1 MEEKRSGVD
10 MIYMIN
16 SFEFQ
21 ETDGF
26 QSLKTNYK
34 AKSRKLEKTIP
45 LIQIALDK
53 LNQWLL
59 IAWK

>member
-1 MEEKRSGVD
+1 MKCGRKYVSPLWRAILRKVKSSSLD

-26 QSLKTNYK
+26 YSLKTNYK
-34 AKSRKLEKTIP
+34 HKSRKLEKTIS
-45 LIQIALDK
+45 LI
-53 LNQWLL
+53 
-59 IAWK
+59 